1 MVLYKID
8 KYHKKGEIMKN
19 NKMVTF
25 RIIIVL
31 LFIVGLAV
39 TSSSLIVIFNNYKK
53 AKIFTP
59 INAVV
64 VDHDKKDNGL
74 KSIIVEYN
82 LEEKYYRITS
92 KHYSRKPEKIDTE
105 IKIKYNPENPSEIIW
120 VDNNHNNKYFISGL
134 ILLAGSIV
142 MFMILIFVDSKKTK
156 LSKLEETGSLEL
168 PIQKEMV
175 DEISEIQ
182 NSIQNDAKTETITE
196 EQAEKEEI
204 ITLEAAPTK
213 EIPKE
218 SEAVAKQVVESEPV
232 VEQPKE
238 VEIPELPKAE
248 DISAKLVEAEEP
260 TEPILPKEEKTNAI
274 IPELPVDE
282 DSPRE
287 AITSNILDMTVAMPA
302 LTKEELTIELPII
315 KQD

>member
-1 MVLYKID
+1 MLLYKID

-25 RIIIVL
+25 RIIIIL

-39 TSSSLIVIFNNYKK
+39 TSSSLIVIFNNYQKS
-53 AKIFTP
+53 KIFTP

-74 KSIIVEYN
+74 KSIVVEYN

-105 IKIKYNPENPSEIIW
+105 IRIKYNPENPSEIIW
-120 VDNNHNNKYFISGL
+120 IDNNHNNKYFISGL
-134 ILLAGSIV
+134 ILLVGSII
-142 MFMILIFVDSKKTK
+142 MFMILRLVDSKKAK
-156 LSKLEETGSLEL
+156 LSKIEETGSLEL

-182 NSIQNDAKTETITE
+182 NALQNETKTETITE

-204 ITLEAAPTK
+204 ITLPEQIVEEQVPETEQKQEQQPVIEETKTVEEQKNEEVTK
-213 EIPKE
+213 EENIT
-218 SEAVAKQVVESEPV
+218 
-232 VEQPKE
+232 
-238 VEIPELPKAE
+238 AE
-248 DISAKLVEAEEP
+248 LVEAAEQ
-260 TEPILPKEEKTNAI
+260 EPILPKVAQEKTV

-287 AITSNILDMTVAMPA
+287 AITSNILDMTVSMPA